1 VNDEN
6 LARILSQARRIAV
19 VGLSDKPWRAS
30 HGVAR
35 YLQQSGYEILPVNP
49 NIDEALGE
57 RSFPR
62 LEDIAESVDIIDVF
76 RRPEFVQDLVEP
88 ALRSGAKLVWMQEG
102 IYDAESADL
111 LRQGGLEVIMDRC
124 LMVEHMRLLGASSD
138 R

>member
-1 VNDEN
+1 MNDEN

-30 HGVAR
+30 NGVAR
-35 YLQQSGYEILPVNP
+35 YLQQSGYQILPVNP

-57 RSFPR
+57 QSFAR
-62 LEDIAESVDIIDVF
+62 LEDIEGSVDIIDVF
-76 RRPEFVQDLVEP
+76 RRPEFVHDLVAP

-102 IYDAESADL
+102 VEDAESAGL
-111 LRQGGLEVIMDRC
+111 LRQSGVEVVMDRC
-124 LMVEHMRLLGASSD
+124 LMVEHMRLFGASG

>member
-1 VNDEN
+1 MNDEKV
-6 LARILSQARRIAV
+6 ARILSQARTIAV

-35 YLQQSGYEILPVNP
+35 YLQESGYKILPVNP

-57 RSFPR
+57 RSFAR
-62 LEDIAESVDIIDVF
+62 LADIGESIDIIDVF
-76 RRPEFVQDLVEP
+76 RRAEFVHDLVDP

-102 IYDAESADL
+102 IHDAESARL
-111 LRQGGLEVIMDRC
+111 LRQGGMEVVMDRC
-124 LMVEHMRLLGASSD
+124 LMVEHMRLLGASSS

>member
-1 VNDEN
+1 MNDEKV
-6 LARILSQARRIAV
+6 ARILSQARRVAV

-49 NIDEALGE
+49 NIDETLGQ
-57 RSFPR
+57 RSFAR
-62 LEDIAESVDIIDVF
+62 LEDIGEPIDIIDVF
-76 RRPEFVQDLVEP
+76 RRPEFVGDLVEP

-102 IYDAESADL
+102 IHDAEAAHL
-111 LRQGGLEVIMDRC
+111 LRQNGIEVVMDRC
-124 LMVEHMRLLGASSD
+124 LMVEHMRLLGASGN

>member
-1 VNDEN
+1 MNDEN

-30 HGVAR
+30 NGVAR
-35 YLQQSGYEILPVNP
+35 YLQQSGYKILPVNP

-57 RSFPR
+57 RSFAR
-62 LEDIAESVDIIDVF
+62 LEDIEESVDIIDVF

-102 IYDAESADL
+102 VHDAEAAGL
-111 LRQGGLEVIMDRC
+111 LRRGGLEVVMDRC
-124 LMVEHMRLLGASSD
+124 LMVEHMRLLGASN

>member
-1 VNDEN
+1 MNDEN

-30 HGVAR
+30 NGVAR
-35 YLQQSGYEILPVNP
+35 YLQQSGYRILPVNP

-57 RSFPR
+57 RSFAR
-62 LEDIAESVDIIDVF
+62 LEDIEESVDIIDVF
-76 RRPEFVQDLVEP
+76 RRAEFVHDLVAP

-102 IYDAESADL
+102 VQDAESAEL
-111 LRQGGLEVIMDRC
+111 LRRSGLEVVMDRC
-124 LMVEHMRLLGASSD
+124 LMVEHMRLLGSSSN